1 MEEKKLVGYHSFISK
16 AGEKFVV
23 IDVIGKVTSR
33 ERESGYVGAEKVE
46 SIFVPKECYDKLNE
60 QMIGKSLVCN
70 FEVSNGRAYLVDF
83 DVKK

>member
-1 MEEKKLVGYHSFISK
+1 MEEKKLVGYHSFTSK
-16 AGEKFVV
+16 EGKKFVV

-33 ERESGYVGAEKVE
+33 ERESGYIGNEKVE
-46 SIFVPKECYDKLNE
+46 SLFVPEKCYDKLNE
-60 QMIGKSLVCN
+60 QMIGKTIVCN